1 MRIRILFAAAA
12 LCLPARLLS
21 QSPPSPSTRTE
32 IADAA
37 RRLITKARFS
47 SFVTVGEKGEP
58 RARIVD
64 PFAPDSSFVV
74 WVATNAHTRKVQE
87 IKGNPNVVLLWFDPG
102 DPGYVQLSGRATLV
116 SDSASKSQHWKED
129 WRGMY
134 RDRNR
139 GDDYLLIRI
148 VPTHLEIVSHTEKM
162 VSDPRTWKPVSID
175 F

>member
-1 MRIRILFAAAA
+1 MRVRLIFAAAL
-12 LCLPARLLS
+12 LCLPARSFS
-21 QSPPSPSTRTE
+21 QTPQPAHTRAE

-37 RRLITKARFS
+37 RRLIARARFS
-47 SFVTVGEKGEP
+47 SFVTVDEKGEP

-74 WVATNAHTRKVQE
+74 WVATNALTRKVQE
-87 IKGNPNVVLLWFDPG
+87 IKGDPRVVLLWFDTS
-102 DPGYVQLSGRATLV
+102 DPGYVSLSGRATLV
-116 SDSASKSQHWKED
+116 SDSASKSRHWKEE

-134 RDRNR
+134 RDRNK

-148 VPTHLEIVSHTEKM
+148 VPTHLEIVSYKEKM
-162 VSDPRTWKPVSID
+162 SSDTRTWKPVSID

>member
-1 MRIRILFAAAA
+1 MQVRVLFAAVV
-12 LCLPARLLS
+12 LCLPARS
-21 QSPPSPSTRTE
+21 FGQSSSPPARAE
-32 IADAA
+32 IIDAA
-37 RRLITKARFS
+37 RKVIAKARFG

-58 RARIVD
+58 HARIVD

-74 WVATNAHTRKVQE
+74 WVATNALTRKVQE
-87 IKGNPNVVLLWFDPG
+87 IKANPGVVLLWFDPG
-102 DPGYVQLSGRATLV
+102 DPGYVSLSGQATLV

-134 RDRNR
+134 RDRNK

-148 VPTHLEIVSHTEKM
+148 VPKHLEIVSHTGKM
-162 VSDPRTWKPVSID
+162 VSDTRTWKPVSID